1 MNKVVFPNSAAFGVL
16 YDLVGMT
23 APGALS
29 LRLFTNNLSPNIL
42 TAPGSAVEMAGRG
55 YAPLVLNPSLWTSV
69 AGQGAAAFYPEH
81 TWTFTAG
88 TEITVYGYY
97 VTSASGALRWL
108 RRFESPVTI
117 PAPGGTISVSLV
129 FELS

>member
-1 MNKVVFPNSAAFGVL
+1 MNKVIFPNAAALGVL
-16 YDLVGMT
+16 FDLVGMT

-29 LRLFTNNLSPNIL
+29 LKLFVNDIYPNVS
-42 TAPGSAVEMAGRG
+42 TAQGTPVEMTGRG

-81 TWTFTAG
+81 IWTFTAG
-88 TEITVYGYY
+88 TAVTVYGYY